1 MRTTTDNGFNFI
13 KAAQVFGED
22 ENNNAVGSDG
32 DPVNA
37 PQPGED
43 EEDQERDEEVEFVD
57 VSVLLNEDD
66 GLEIHLP
73 QHQDCACHLLN
84 LIATVDAMKATSNNK

>member
-1 MRTTTDNGFNFI
+1 M
-13 KAAQVFGED
+13 
-22 ENNNAVGSDG
+22 NNNAVGSDG

-66 GLEIHLP
+66 GLEFPLP
-73 QHQDCACHLLN
+73 QHQRCACHLLN